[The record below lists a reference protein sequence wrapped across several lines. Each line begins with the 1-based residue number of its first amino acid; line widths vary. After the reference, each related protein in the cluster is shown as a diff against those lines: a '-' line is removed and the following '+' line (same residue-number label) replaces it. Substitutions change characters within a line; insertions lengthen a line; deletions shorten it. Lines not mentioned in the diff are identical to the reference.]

1 MKLDLP
7 TSLPRKEKKK
17 KKKRTKKNLL
27 LCVFEIT
34 LPEITIKKLR
44 FPILNPPSDVAMMKR
59 YNLD

>member
-7 TSLPRKEKKK
+7 TSLPPKKK
-17 KKKRTKKNLL
+17 KKKKKERRKIS
-27 LCVFEIT
+27 CFVFL

-44 FPILNPPSDVAMMKR
+44 FSILNPPSDVAMMKR

>member
-7 TSLPRKEKKK
+7 TSLPRKKKK
-17 KKKRTKKNLL
+17 KKKKTMKNFL
-27 LCVFEIT
+27 LCVFSL

-44 FPILNPPSDVAMMKR
+44 FSILNPPSDVAMMKR